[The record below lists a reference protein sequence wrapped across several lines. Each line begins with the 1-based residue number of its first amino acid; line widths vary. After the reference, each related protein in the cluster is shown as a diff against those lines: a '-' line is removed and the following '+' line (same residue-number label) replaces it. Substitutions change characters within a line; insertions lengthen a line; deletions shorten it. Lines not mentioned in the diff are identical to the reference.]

1 MAYTVIPMTPMKS
14 DEYRAALDKLGISQL
29 AAGRLF
35 AVGARTSRR
44 WALDEA
50 RIPAAVAML
59 LRLMVKKRLKLE
71 VPIWSE
77 DTRKFDSTQIW
88 TLTAENKL
96 E

>member
-1 MAYTVIPMTPMKS
+1 MTPMTS

-59 LRLMVKKRLKLE
+59 LRLMLKKRLKLE
-71 VPIWSE
+71 IPVWNE
-77 DTRKFDSTQIW
+77 EARKFDSTQIW
-88 TLTAENKL
+88 TLSAEHKL